1 MPPHARIAAAFHAL
15 PASVRAAI
23 WMTFAALCF
32 TGMNGT
38 IRMVSDELPA
48 FEIVFLRNLIG
59 VGFMLPW
66 VARNGANVLQT
77 NRHRLYLFRALIAFT
92 AMSCWFAGVT
102 MMPLAEATA
111 VSFTGPIFSTAA
123 AAVLLGETVRIR
135 RITAMAVGL
144 VGVLVVLRPGFQA
157 IGVAQMLILG
167 NAVIG
172 AIGAVTVKQL
182 TRTESSSVIVT
193 YMTLYT
199 TPIALIPALFVWV
212 TPSWSAMGWMLGLG
226 LFGLTAHNAFTRA
239 FAVADTALVM
249 AFDYARL
256 PFIALLGWLAFGE
269 APDRWTWIGSLIIIG
284 STIYIAQREAVLA
297 RRRREAG

>member
-1 MPPHARIAAAFHAL
+1 
-15 PASVRAAI
+15 
-23 WMTFAALCF
+23 
-32 TGMNGT
+32 
-38 IRMVSDELPA
+38 
-48 FEIVFLRNLIG
+48 
-59 VGFMLPW
+59 
-66 VARNGANVLQT
+66 
-77 NRHRLYLFRALIAFT
+77 
-92 AMSCWFAGVT
+92 
-102 MMPLAEATA
+102 
-111 VSFTGPIFSTAA
+111 
-123 AAVLLGETVRIR
+123 
-135 RITAMAVGL
+135 
-144 VGVLVVLRPGFQA
+144 
-157 IGVAQMLILG
+157 MLILG